1 MKRLTKEQQQTLVE
15 IITEQ
20 SGINLKLDEFT
31 DRMLML
37 FEDVPG
43 FEAISA
49 SESKRLINQLWRLY
63 GNQCNRNRC

>member
-1 MKRLTKEQQQTLVE
+1 MKHLTKEQQQSLVE

-20 SGINLKLDEFT
+20 SGLNLKFDDFT

-43 FEAISA
+43 FETIST
-49 SESKRLINQLWRLY
+49 SESKRVINQLWRIY
-63 GNQCNRNRC
+63 NGTQRN